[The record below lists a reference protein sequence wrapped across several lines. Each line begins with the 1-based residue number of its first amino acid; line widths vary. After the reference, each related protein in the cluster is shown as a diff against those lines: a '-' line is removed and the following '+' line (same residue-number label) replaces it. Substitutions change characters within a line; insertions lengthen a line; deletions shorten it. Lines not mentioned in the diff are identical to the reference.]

1 MDSGQPIATMPTL
14 ETDAAACPSQA
25 VMALLAG
32 KWALPILTELARGPV
47 RNNALLRRIDGVSQ
61 KVLTQN
67 LRELE
72 RNGLIARIDHG
83 TVPPSVEYRLTAL
96 GHSLDRT
103 LVGLDRW
110 AEQHKAALIQARAQ
124 HDRGPAQPE

>member
-1 MDSGQPIATMPTL
+1 VDDLQPATVATP
-14 ETDAAACPSQA
+14 ESAAVCPSQA

-32 KWALPILTELARGPV
+32 KWALPILTELARGPI

-72 RNGLIARIDHG
+72 RNGLIERLDHG
-83 TVPPSVEYRLTAL
+83 TVPPSVEYRLSAL

-103 LVGLDRW
+103 LIGLDRW
-110 AEQHKAALIQARAQ
+110 AERHEAALTEARSR
-124 HDRGPAQPE
+124 HDRRPAEPE

>member
-1 MDSGQPIATMPTL
+1 MDSAQPALPDSL
-14 ETDAAACPSQA
+14 ETGNGACPSQA

-67 LRELE
+67 LRDLE
-72 RNGLIARIDHG
+72 HSGLIARIDHG

-110 AEQHKAALIQARAQ
+110 AERHQAALAEARAQ
-124 HDRGPAQPE
+124 HDLRRVEPE

>member
-1 MDSGQPIATMPTL
+1 MDSGQPITTTTP
-14 ETDAAACPSQA
+14 ETGSGACPSQA

-72 RNGLIARIDHG
+72 RNGLIERIDHG
-83 TVPPSVEYRLTAL
+83 TVPPSVEYRLSTL

-103 LVGLDRW
+103 LTGLDRW
-110 AEQHKAALIQARAQ
+110 AEQHKAALLDARAQ
-124 HDRGPAQPE
+124 HDARPLEPE

>member
-1 MDSGQPIATMPTL
+1 MT
-14 ETDAAACPSQA
+14 
-25 VMALLAG
+25 LLAG

-72 RNGLIARIDHG
+72 RSGLIERIDHG
-83 TVPPSVEYRLTAL
+83 TVPPSVEYRLTDL
-96 GHSLDRT
+96 GRSLDRT

-110 AEQHKAALIQARAQ
+110 AERHHAALAEARAQ
-124 HDRGPAQPE
+124 HDLRRVEPE

>member
-1 MDSGQPIATMPTL
+1 MDSGQPIIATKP
-14 ETDAAACPSQA
+14 AAGSDACPSQA

-32 KWALPILTELARGPV
+32 KWALSILTELARGPV
-47 RNNALLRRIDGVSQ
+47 RNNALLQRIEGVSQ

-72 RNGLIARIDHG
+72 RNGLIERIDHG
-83 TVPPSVEYRLTAL
+83 TVPPSVEYRLSAL

-103 LVGLDRW
+103 LTGLDRW
-110 AEQHKAALIQARAQ
+110 AEQHKAALLEAQAQ
-124 HDRGPAQPE
+124 HDARALQQE

>member
-1 MDSGQPIATMPTL
+1 MDSAQPALPERP
-14 ETDAAACPSQA
+14 ETASGACPSQA
-25 VMALLAG
+25 VMTLLAG

-72 RNGLIARIDHG
+72 RSGLIERIDHG
-83 TVPPSVEYRLTAL
+83 TVPPSVEYRLTDL
-96 GHSLDRT
+96 GRSLDRT
-103 LVGLDRW
+103 LIGLDRW
-110 AEQHKAALIQARAQ
+110 AERHQAALAEARAQ
-124 HDRGPAQPE
+124 HDLRRVEPE

>member
-1 MDSGQPIATMPTL
+1 M
-14 ETDAAACPSQA
+14 
-25 VMALLAG
+25 
-32 KWALPILTELARGPV
+32 

-72 RNGLIARIDHG
+72 RNGLIERIDHG
-83 TVPPSVEYRLTAL
+83 TVPPSVEYRLSTL

-103 LVGLDRW
+103 LIGLDRW
-110 AEQHKAALIQARAQ
+110 AEQHKAALLDARVQ
-124 HDRGPAQPE
+124 HDARRLEPE

>member
-1 MDSGQPIATMPTL
+1 MDSGQPSSPTTV
-14 ETDAAACPSQA
+14 ESASGACPSQA

-32 KWALPILTELARGPV
+32 KWALPLLTELARGPV

-72 RNGLIARIDHG
+72 RSGLIERIDHG

-103 LVGLDRW
+103 LTGLDRW
-110 AEQHKAALIQARAQ
+110 AEQHKAALIEAQAQ
-124 HDRGPAQPE
+124 HDRRRADAE